1 MEDKE
6 LLTLAGRLNLPE
18 AVLAPLAAAAP
29 VLSVHIPSDAVLDRE
44 ELAGS
49 YDMAL
54 RFFSQ
59 EKLCPWGRPR
69 AMVCGSWLLAPALD
83 GLRLKTPASAALPG
97 TIASTMWTRRI
108 RSSMSGWV
116 QALGRT
122 AGAYQPPAGSKG
134 SLGHRGSFGYGKG
147 CPDQQGNYGKSR
159 SYGGTNIRNKK
170 LLLYLIGTEVLL
182 ILCIALANLNPAP
195 VLYFIFYNFLYGLV
209 FSLLVLLYCLQREKE
224 SLASVGVKRLGPRQ
238 FAVLFAFVIF
248 SVGGHLIPKMAAG
261 EQIPWHLLPLG
272 IVPLIMTTF
281 FEEFLFRGFVQSRAE
296 RQFGCLPTILISG
309 AMFSLYYLGYPDFR
323 TWGDLTLLF
332 VVGIGFAAAYRLSD
346 HNLIVSYFVNLPNAF
361 ITYILKYEQ
370 FPVMTVSSTIA
381 AAITLVLIGFI
392 VLMFYNTNRTMR
404 R

>member
-1 MEDKE
+1 M
-6 LLTLAGRLNLPE
+6 
-18 AVLAPLAAAAP
+18 
-29 VLSVHIPSDAVLDRE
+29 
-44 ELAGS
+44 
-49 YDMAL
+49 
-54 RFFSQ
+54 
-59 EKLCPWGRPR
+59 
-69 AMVCGSWLLAPALD
+69 
-83 GLRLKTPASAALPG
+83 
-97 TIASTMWTRRI
+97 
-108 RSSMSGWV
+108 
-116 QALGRT
+116 
-122 AGAYQPPAGSKG
+122 
-134 SLGHRGSFGYGKG
+134 
-147 CPDQQGNYGKSR
+147 
-159 SYGGTNIRNKK
+159 RNKK
-170 LLLYLIGTEVLL
+170 LLLYLICTEAML
-182 ILCIALANLNPAP
+182 ILCIVLANLNPTP

-209 FSLLVLLYCLQREKE
+209 FSLLVPLYCLRREKE
-224 SLASVGVKRLGPRQ
+224 SLTSAGVKRLGTRQ
-238 FAVLFAFVIF
+238 FAVLFAFVVF
-248 SVGGHLIPKMAAG
+248 SVGGQLIRQMAAG
-261 EQIPWHLLPLG
+261 KQIPWRLLPLG
-272 IVPLIMTTF
+272 IAPLIMTTF